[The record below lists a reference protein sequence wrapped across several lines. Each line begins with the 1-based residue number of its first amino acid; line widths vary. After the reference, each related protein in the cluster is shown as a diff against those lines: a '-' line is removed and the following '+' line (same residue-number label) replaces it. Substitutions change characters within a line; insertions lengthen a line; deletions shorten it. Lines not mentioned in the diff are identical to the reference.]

1 MQILQQLLDV
11 FQKQKKKVLVFSFYT
26 KLLDII
32 EQFLMST
39 GEVYTRLDGTTRT
52 SDRLRIVK
60 DFNSNPNI
68 LICLVS
74 TTAGGLG
81 LNFTGAS
88 VVILFEPTWNPAND
102 QQAQD
107 RAYRIGQR
115 QDVRVYRLV
124 TMGTIEENMYL
135 RQVYK
140 QQLSEIAVSD
150 KTARRYFTGVAGRK
164 DQQGEIFG
172 ISNMFAL
179 RMETSC
185 LTRDLISRV
194 DQIEGG
200 LKITKF
206 VKPKERKR
214 TEEDGI
220 WEEEEEE
227 DMEENEEQEDEDEDE
242 RMEQDE
248 DAEKETDAG
257 SSRKRRHDSRE
268 EAQDRDPF
276 SMHTLASQLLP
287 EDDVD
292 MATVGMATEQKTTP
306 SNRLSTSSESE
317 VDDSDAVTSKR
328 KSKIVTTGHNR
339 KKDDK
344 KNTNRLSTSSESENS
359 DADTSKSAAKRR
371 LSKMKT
377 SLSKKKDEKKKT
389 AKCSRSRTST
399 RQSFGEDIAEFSS
412 SESDS
417 APPRAKRKTGKL
429 EVKVVKGKNVA
440 RRRSVSSRRAVR
452 GRKGKIAR
460 TVSDVF
466 RECGVAYTHRSDKVV
481 GGSKAEAHMSHRA
494 MEDVYELHQF
504 SQQPANFAAEFQD
517 VFLLEP

>member
-1 MQILQQLLDV
+1 M
-11 FQKQKKKVLVFSFYT
+11 
-26 KLLDII
+26 
-32 EQFLMST
+32 
-39 GEVYTRLDGTTRT
+39 
-52 SDRLRIVK
+52 
-60 DFNSNPNI
+60 
-68 LICLVS
+68 
-74 TTAGGLG
+74 
-81 LNFTGAS
+81 
-88 VVILFEPTWNPAND
+88 
-102 QQAQD
+102 
-107 RAYRIGQR
+107 
-115 QDVRVYRLV
+115 V
-124 TMGTIEENMYL
+124 TD
-135 RQVYK
+135 
-140 QQLSEIAVSD
+140 AVAD
-150 KTARRYFTGVAGRK
+150 TLYFTGVAGRK

-206 VKPKERKR
+206 VKPKERNR
-214 TEEDGI
+214 TEEESI
-220 WEEEEEE
+220 WEEEEE
-227 DMEENEEQEDEDEDE
+227 MEEQEEQEEQEDEEE
-242 RMEQDE
+242 EEKMEQDE
-248 DAEKETDAG
+248 TDNEEKDEKAIK

-268 EAQDRDPF
+268 EAGDRDPF

-292 MATVGMATEQKTTP
+292 IATVAMAAEQKTTP
-306 SNRLSTSSESE
+306 SNRLSASSESE
-317 VDDSDAVTSKR
+317 DSNADASKSVSNKR
-328 KSKIVTTGHNR
+328 RSKIEAGSCRTTDDR
-339 KKDDK
+339 KKTVK
-344 KNTNRLSTSSESENS
+344 FP
-359 DADTSKSAAKRR
+359 
-371 LSKMKT
+371 
-377 SLSKKKDEKKKT
+377 
-389 AKCSRSRTST
+389 RSRTST

-417 APPRAKRKTGKL
+417 APPVAKRKAGKL
-429 EVKVVKGKNVA
+429 EVKIVKGKNVA

-452 GRKGKIAR
+452 GRKGKISR

-517 VFLLEP
+517 SSEESDDLGPAVSTKVSKRKKQRKADLNNSTNRAQLSPVLQHRVCRINNKTVVIGGTPPATRREHFAALAKTMGCSQEELAGRVLQVSAEDRWDMLHTFYTNREADLGEIFKELRQQGEKQEKRKDST